1 MRADMSKLL
10 VERPRTGRAMARY
23 KRRATVREATWA
35 EREDAQTTYES
46 MKGKKYRWWHKD
58 LNENLAPFWRFLGGC
73 VGRPWAKVYSEICEH
88 VDRSNAVQAH
98 ILQHIWDRVERNP
111 VFRDGKVY
119 SLPRFFGELREI
131 QSFDF
136 YIDPHGILRRGKGLT
151 YRQEKARKAGVTPRY
166 VVLSP
171 GRIAKQSES
180 GVWYEVVVAEK
191 PLGVVVRDAW
201 LNEDLPADGGWSP
214 LAEYGGKLL
223 YAASKRAMNSR
234 EIARLPGR

>member
-1 MRADMSKLL
+1 MSKLL
-10 VERPRTGRAMARY
+10 VERPRTGQAMAKY

-46 MKGKKYRWWHKD
+46 MKGKKKHRWHKS

-88 VDRSNAVQAH
+88 VDRASAVQAH
-98 ILQHIWDRVERNP
+98 VLQHVWDRVERNP

-119 SLPRFFGELREI
+119 SLPIFAREPWEI
-131 QSFDF
+131 SVYNF
-136 YIDPHGILRRGKGLT
+136 YVDPHGILRRGKGLT
-151 YRQEKARKAGVTPRY
+151 YRQEKARRPKDTSRY

-171 GRIAKQSES
+171 GRLAKQSES

-191 PLGVVVRDAW
+191 PHGVAVRDAW

-223 YAASKRAMNSR
+223 YAVSKRAMNSR
-234 EIARLPGR
+234 EIARIPGR

>member
-1 MRADMSKLL
+1 MSKLL
-10 VERPRTGRAMARY
+10 VERPRTGRAMAKY
-23 KRRATVREATWA
+23 KRRATVREDTWA

-46 MKGKKYRWWHKD
+46 MRCKKHRWQLKG

-88 VDRSNAVQAH
+88 VDRASAVQAH
-98 ILQHIWDRVERNP
+98 VLQHVWDRVERNP

-119 SLPRFFGELREI
+119 MAPRFIGGLREI
-131 QSFDF
+131 QSPGF
-136 YIDPHGILRRGKGLT
+136 YVDPHGILRRGKGLT
-151 YRQEKARKAGVTPRY
+151 YRQEKARRPKDAPRY

-171 GRIAKQSES
+171 GRLAKQSES

-191 PLGVVVRDAW
+191 PHGVIVRDAW
-201 LNEDLPADGGWSP
+201 LNVAVGLIDAMEWSP

-223 YAASKRAMNSR
+223 YAVSKRAMNSR
-234 EIARLPGR
+234 EIARIPGR